1 MSDELWQ
8 AVKARSY
15 TSASATSASTR
26 EQLLQ
31 AHWGGFAWEQVAR
44 LQQLRAALEA
54 RAAGQTL
61 YFAQAI
67 DRPTGPTQLS
77 RDHVFAALQ
86 VVNMTKT
93 SYLLGM
99 CPLYVGMPARVSC
112 ILPMPLLTR
121 ELPVIVRRIEL
132 HLKEPP
138 VPEGQGCVVLAYQ
151 PLAVLVEVDDEEY
164 RNYCLPGHEG
174 VPPGHFF
181 IRAISSEN
189 AWSFQTAGKEKIS
202 VVRKQ
207 VPLAP
212 RCVLTHYGLQGVTAR
227 RGLVA
232 FLSRPSWMR
241 DADYALAM
249 YVMLSRPRKLDDLW
263 IIDLPERDV
272 FEGHLHAHNTTLVER
287 MQQFEAQALR
297 DESRAL
303 SYVRKLGWHSSEFVS
318 DLFPSGAFERR
329 VRQKLR
335 A

>member
-1 MSDELWQ
+1 MRSGTRMSDELWQ
-8 AVKARSY
+8 AVKARTY
-15 TSASATSASTR
+15 TSAFTTSASTR

-31 AHWGGFAWEQVAR
+31 AYWGGFA
-44 LQQLRAALEA
+44 ALPGSRWPA
-54 RAAGQTL
+54 CSISGPRW
-61 YFAQAI
+61 
-67 DRPTGPTQLS
+67 RPELQLS

-99 CPLYVGMPARVSC
+99 RPLPARVSC

-121 ELPVIVRRIEL
+121 ELPVIVRSEGEL
-132 HLKEPP
+132 RPKEPP

-164 RNYCLPGHEG
+164 KNYCLPGHEG

-189 AWSFQTAGKEKIS
+189 AWSFDTAGKEKIS

-232 FLSRPSWMR
+232 FLSRPSWMK

-272 FEGHLHAHNTTLVER
+272 FEGHLHARNTTLVER
-287 MQQFEAQALR
+287 MQQFEAHALR
-297 DESRAL
+297 DKSRAL

>member
-15 TSASATSASTR
+15 TSASTTSASTR

-86 VVNMTKT
+86 VVNTTKT

-121 ELPVIVRRIEL
+121 ELPVIVRRIE
-132 HLKEPP
+132 
-138 VPEGQGCVVLAYQ
+138 GA
-151 PLAVLVEVDDEEY
+151 AS
-164 RNYCLPGHEG
+164 PGGSG
-174 VPPGHFF
+174 VCCS
-181 IRAISSEN
+181 RISASG
-189 AWSFQTAGKEKIS
+189 SAGRSK
-202 VVRKQ
+202 
-207 VPLAP
+207 
-212 RCVLTHYGLQGVTAR
+212 
-227 RGLVA
+227 
-232 FLSRPSWMR
+232 
-241 DADYALAM
+241 
-249 YVMLSRPRKLDDLW
+249 
-263 IIDLPERDV
+263 
-272 FEGHLHAHNTTLVER
+272 
-287 MQQFEAQALR
+287 
-297 DESRAL
+297 
-303 SYVRKLGWHSSEFVS
+303 
-318 DLFPSGAFERR
+318 
-329 VRQKLR
+329 
-335 A
+335 